1 MKTPE
6 ISLIYASIPKSRP
19 KIQNHCTETP
29 EISLIYASIPKSGP
43 EIQNHCTETPEI
55 SRIYASI
62 LDSGPEIQN
71 RCTETQQISRI
82 CAPIPKSG
90 PEIKNHCTETPEM
103 SRILAVQHSRAV
115 QAETGCHEG
124 GIILSKKP
132 PEGRLSPPLQR
143 CLCPILIFVAATKNG
158 PPATVTRLHVPAA
171 TAISGKGRRV
181 RRRCGR

>member
-1 MKTPE
+1 MQSAVATP
-6 ISLIYASIPKSRP
+6 IPKSRP
-19 KIQNHCTETP
+19 KIQNHCTENPEISRFCASIPKSGPEFKNRCTETP

-43 EIQNHCTETPEI
+43 EIQNHCTETPE
-55 SRIYASI
+55 
-62 LDSGPEIQN
+62 
-71 RCTETQQISRI
+71 
-82 CAPIPKSG
+82 
-90 PEIKNHCTETPEM
+90 M
-103 SRILAVQHSRAV
+103 SRILAVQHGRAV
-115 QAETGCHEG
+115 QAETGGHEG

-158 PPATVTRLHVPAA
+158 PPAAVVAATKNGPPATVVPAA